1 MKKTRKEYKE
11 SQGFGGPLLLMVLMY
26 TMQQYYERVVLKTKT
41 PLRSKSWDTMKLK
54 LREKEELDM
63 GGFGR
68 LRVKEAY
75 RYVKKQRLTKGKI
88 REMKNSPDD
97 EGSKKMEAIKQ
108 FQKRTAEGICGAY
121 VESVRTLEMEISIK
135 NTLKFMES
143 VQNKVDEMLEIA
155 SITYPDNEEF
165 RRIDEYR
172 NERIMKAFKPGK
184 VTEMLNIENVIESV
198 EPLNQEEE
206 PNYDNIQSTDEL
218 IETQPKCK
226 PLTELETVRETPEN
240 ELEAN
245 LDGNVGGGGNE
256 NEVED
261 KIDKNVGGDG
271 NENEIQNI
279 WLNSVS
285 LEKVNV
291 IAEEILESN
300 LVNSKKG
307 DDCDVD
313 MGKSMD
319 EGKETNLDGV
329 LKDCDND
336 ISKRDKESTFSQIL
350 TKMKNKKQ
358 QTTDDE
364 TDELSKDAE
373 MDELSRVVDIVVAD
387 TLQEESMTVGRK
399 KSPVTRSMD
408 AQLEKAARKNKPK

>member
-1 MKKTRKEYKE
+1 QCITISHHTINDCHKY
-11 SQGFGGPLLLMVLMY
+11 LLGEFEDV
-26 TMQQYYERVVLKTKT
+26 
-41 PLRSKSWDTMKLK
+41 
-54 LREKEELDM
+54 
-63 GGFGR
+63 
-68 LRVKEAY
+68 
-75 RYVKKQRLTKGKI
+75 
-88 REMKNSPDD
+88 

-121 VESVRTLEMEISIK
+121 VESVRTLVMNGRLVDDCTRLWHMPGDFKTYEMETGIK
-135 NTLKFMES
+135 NTLKFTES

-165 RRIDEYR
+165 KRIAEYR
-172 NERIMKAFKPGK
+172 NERIIKAFKPGK
-184 VTEMLNIENVIESV
+184 VTKMLNIENATESV

-218 IETQPKCK
+218 IETQPE
-226 PLTELETVRETPEN
+226 PNLDGNVGGGGNEN

-256 NEVED
+256 NELEANLDGNVGGDGNENEVED
-261 KIDKNVGGDG
+261 NMDENVSGDG

-291 IAEEILESN
+291 ITEENLESN

-313 MGKSMD
+313 MGNSME

-329 LKDCDND
+329 LKEGDND
-336 ISKRDKESTFSQIL
+336 ISKRDKESTFSQFL

-358 QTTDDE
+358 QTMGDTSIIIGGYE
-364 TDELSKDAE
+364 QLTHGPQKDAE
-373 MDELSRVVDIVVAD
+373 MDELSRVVDIAVAD
-387 TLQEESMTVGRK
+387 TLQKKSMTVGRK
-399 KSPVTRSMD
+399 ESPVTRSMD
-408 AQLEKAARKNKPK
+408 AQLGKAARKNKPKRSK

>member
-1 MKKTRKEYKE
+1 
-11 SQGFGGPLLLMVLMY
+11 
-26 TMQQYYERVVLKTKT
+26 
-41 PLRSKSWDTMKLK
+41 
-54 LREKEELDM
+54 
-63 GGFGR
+63 
-68 LRVKEAY
+68 
-75 RYVKKQRLTKGKI
+75 
-88 REMKNSPDD
+88 
-97 EGSKKMEAIKQ
+97 
-108 FQKRTAEGICGAY
+108 
-121 VESVRTLEMEISIK
+121 
-135 NTLKFMES
+135 
-143 VQNKVDEMLEIA
+143 
-155 SITYPDNEEF
+155 
-165 RRIDEYR
+165 
-172 NERIMKAFKPGK
+172 
-184 VTEMLNIENVIESV
+184 MLNIKNAIESV

-218 IETQPKCK
+218 IETQPEYT
-226 PLTELETVRETPEN
+226 PSTELETVQETPKN

-256 NEVED
+256 NELEANLNGNVGGDGNENEVED
-261 KIDKNVGGDG
+261 NMDENVGGDG

-291 IAEEILESN
+291 ITEENLESN

-307 DDCDVD
+307 DNCDVD

-329 LKDCDND
+329 LKEGDID

-358 QTTDDE
+358 QTMGNTSIIIGGYEQVTHGPQKGVKKRSIIDFTPPSFRLLSQDDE

-373 MDELSRVVDIVVAD
+373 MDDVSANITIFNLYD
-387 TLQEESMTVGRK
+387 LFMFW
-399 KSPVTRSMD
+399 
-408 AQLEKAARKNKPK
+408 